1 MKLKPVI
8 KGVTLGAT
16 VGAMVYVISQS
27 SPRQKRDLKKNTSKA
42 LRAFGTV
49 VDGFSSMIN

>member
-1 MKLKPVI
+1 MNIKPVL

-16 VGAMVYVISQS
+16 IGAMVYVVSKS
-27 SPRQKRDLKKNTSKA
+27 SPKQKRELKRSTGKA

-49 VDGFSSMIN
+49 VDGFTSMIN